1 MSNISNVLNL
11 ASELIVKYQNAKLK
25 SYENIRHIMRKEGE
39 ILVPNKT
46 EEYIFRLDEG
56 WEIISKDNDYLTIRK
71 TK

>member
-46 EEYIFRLDEG
+46 EEYIFRLDEE
-56 WEIISKDNDYLTIRK
+56 WKIVLQDKDFITIRK

>member
-1 MSNISNVLNL
+1 MSNISNMLNL

-46 EEYIFRLDEG
+46 EEYIFRLDEE
-56 WEIISKDNDYLTIRK
+56 WKIVLQDKDFITIRK